1 MAIELG
7 YTLYFLHVLKYQA
20 YISKHF
26 IMIISNHLKWYSLF
40 LHLIVFSYNNMTIK
54 FVENTFLDTPVL
66 YISPSEQI

>member
-7 YTLYFLHVLKYQA
+7 YTLYFLHVLKCQA

-26 IMIISNHLKWYSLF
+26 IMIISNHSKWYSLF
-40 LHLIVFSYNNMTIK
+40 LYLIVFSYNNMAIK